1 MRLPLYKE
9 VVLNRDFPQ
18 YELKKGDIAMLND
31 YVPHP
36 ADGEEGCI
44 LEIYNTTG
52 EFLKVVTVPI
62 SSVEALGD
70 RVSTT
75 TAKVS
80 I

>member
-18 YELKKGDIAMLND
+18 YELKKGDIALLND

-36 ADGEEGCI
+36 EDGEEGCI
-44 LEIYNTTG
+44 LEVYNATG
-52 EFLKVVTVPI
+52 EFLKVITVPI

-80 I
+80 T

>member
-18 YELKKGDIAMLND
+18 YELKKGDVAMLND

-36 ADGEEGCI
+36 SGGEEGCI
-44 LEIYNTTG
+44 LEIYNPTG
-52 EFLKVVTVPI
+52 EFIKVVTLPI

-70 RVSTT
+70 LVPTT
-75 TAKVS
+75 TAQVS

>member
-1 MRLPLYKE
+1 MKLPLYKE

-44 LEIYNTTG
+44 LEVQCNRR
-52 EFLKVVTVPI
+52 I
-62 SSVEALGD
+62 SKGRNCANVQY
-70 RVSTT
+70 
-75 TAKVS
+75 
-80 I
+80 